1 VSFDITNKKAQ
12 RAFEAKAIAE
22 AEAKAARVAVA
33 EAKLEVDRKAAAEA
47 AQRKADEDLRESVK
61 RCYLSNPAADEL
73 TFEKAWRNGLRE
85 KVLEQQALD
94 RMASGGVVHSLYK
107 SL

>member
-1 VSFDITNKKAQ
+1 MSFEMSDYKK
-12 RAFEAKAIAE
+12 RKAFETKVLAE
-22 AEAKAARVAVA
+22 AKDKAARVAVA